1 MRSIPDEGDRQ
12 GHTLPNHS
20 GREKAPLCM
29 VRESFFNLAENVF
42 PHGKTVTEITPDY
55 QDIHP

>member
-1 MRSIPDEGDRQ
+1 MKV
-12 GHTLPNHS
+12 T